1 MSLREYFEMG
11 YVVEIG
17 FSGEFTSYGIS
28 LGDDFEDLDYVSSF
42 EDEEIEHYSIDEEH
56 QRVEIQLWDEDEM

>member
-17 FSGEFTSYGIS
+17 FSGEFASYGIS

-42 EDEEIEHYSIDEEH
+42 DDEEIEHYSIDEEH
-56 QRVEIQLWDEDEM
+56 RRVEIQLWDEDEM